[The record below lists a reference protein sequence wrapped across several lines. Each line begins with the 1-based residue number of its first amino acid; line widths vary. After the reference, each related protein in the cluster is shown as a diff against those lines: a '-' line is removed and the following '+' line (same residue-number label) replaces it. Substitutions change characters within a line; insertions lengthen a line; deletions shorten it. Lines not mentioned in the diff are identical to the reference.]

1 MTNPLLKP
9 WNTPF
14 EIAPFQDISDSDFA
28 PAFASALAEDMACG
42 EYFISGDQI
51 EPMVREEVLEK
62 CGEPTS
68 KTGDHWYYEEQGKVL
83 IFNADGSL
91 ETIQDADD

>member
-1 MTNPLLKP
+1 MSNSSR
-9 WNTPF
+9 F
-14 EIAPFQDISDSDFA
+14 FA
-28 PAFASALAEDMACG
+28 AAALITLSLPALADDMACG

-83 IFNADGSL
+83 IFTPDGSL
-91 ETIQDADD
+91 ETIQDAGEE